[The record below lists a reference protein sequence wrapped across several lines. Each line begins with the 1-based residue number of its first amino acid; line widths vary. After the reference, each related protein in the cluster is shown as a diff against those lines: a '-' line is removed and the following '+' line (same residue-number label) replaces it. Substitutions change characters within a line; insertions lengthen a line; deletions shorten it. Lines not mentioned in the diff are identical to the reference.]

1 MSVQGENNQNN
12 KLGSFVKKL
21 NNHRGMEKDSHRQT
35 QTVLYRTQ
43 ITADYHD

>member
-12 KLGSFVKKL
+12 NLGSFVKKL

-35 QTVLYRTQ
+35 QNLELATDLYRE
-43 ITADYHD
+43 IF